1 LTEERITIFS
11 ATAITGVVLSYS
23 ENILVNDYTLTP
35 PPALVAAAAP
45 APIF

>member
-11 ATAITGVVLSYS
+11 ATAITGVVFSFA

-35 PPALVAAAAP
+35 PPALIPAVAP